1 MSWSRFGALLWVL
14 TACVIFTGC
23 DAWNRAKEPAER
35 PEGTLGKDTLEPQPS
50 IANQGTVGER
60 CFVQGVRLMRVK
72 GYSLVIGLAGTG
84 SPQCP
89 TSIRDRLVKEIRRY
103 RSAHPHVEGLPAAED
118 LIDSINTAVVEV
130 VGEVPAGAVKAR
142 TFDVFVKAIDPNTQ
156 SLVGG
161 YLLPCELK
169 IFQEV
174 SPARMLEGKTHAR
187 ARGPVFI
194 NPFRESGAEAAD
206 TDLLSG
212 LVIGGGVNEVERKL
226 RLVST
231 VESYARV
238 RAIAE
243 AINRRFSRDPK
254 TADPYS
260 PTNIELR
267 VPPEFIGREGRFL
280 GLVLHLPLSQIPI
293 EREARAKILVGELV
307 RPDTPL
313 EDVAQSLEGL
323 GKAVLPVL
331 QEMYTDPRRE
341 VNYYAARTGL
351 RLGHELAFDVVARHA
366 RDERSPF
373 RLRAIRELGDC
384 TMRRRAALVLG
395 ELVSDEDPRIRILA
409 YEALRDADSSAL
421 AKVVVGENPGN
432 FILEVVPTDGPA
444 LIYARRSNTRRI
456 ALIGGDHVM
465 CRPPLFYSQPGKP
478 ITLSA
483 QPGDNMIT
491 ILMKMQNGAAPMS
504 LIGPFK
510 TPMSVMI
517 LTQFMG
523 NAPTRAADGR
533 LEGLGLDYAVVLDVL
548 YRLCDSG
555 AIDADMRW
563 EEPSVEDLVG
573 PLAPIGRPESDL

>member
-1 MSWSRFGALLWVL
+1 MSASRFGAFVLML
-14 TACVIFTGC
+14 TACTLLVGC
-23 DAWNRAKEPAER
+23 EAWDFNEERVER
-35 PEGTLGKDTLEPQPS
+35 PDGTLGQNSLQPAS

-84 SPQCP
+84 SAQCP
-89 TSIRDRLVKEIRRY
+89 SSIRDRLLKEIRRY
-103 RSAHPHVEGLPAAED
+103 RSAHPHVKGLPGAEN
-118 LIDSINTAVVEV
+118 LIDSVDTAVVEV
-130 VGEVPAGAVKAR
+130 VGEVPAGAANGR
-142 TFDVFVKAIDPNTQ
+142 TFDVFVKAVDPNTQ

-174 SPARMLEGKTHAR
+174 APTRVLEGRTHAR

-194 NPFRESGAEAAD
+194 NPFRESGAEVVD
-206 TDLLSG
+206 PDLLAG
-212 LVIGGGVNEVERKL
+212 RVIGGGSNILERKL

-231 VESYARV
+231 IESYARV

-254 TADPYS
+254 TADPTS

-267 VPPEFIGREGRFL
+267 IPPEFNGEERRFL
-280 GLVLHLPLSQIPI
+280 EIILHLPLSQAPI
-293 EREARAKILVGELV
+293 VREVRAKLLVGELAQ
-307 RPDTPL
+307 PDTPL
-313 EDVAQSLEGL
+313 DDVALSLEGL
-323 GKAVLPVL
+323 GKAVLPLL
-331 QEMYTDPRRE
+331 QEMYADPRRQ

-351 RLGHELAFDVVARHA
+351 RLGHELAIDVVARHA
-366 RDERSPF
+366 GDTRSPF
-373 RLRAIRELGDC
+373 RTRAIRELGNC
-384 TMRRRAALVLG
+384 AMPRRAGPVLRG
-395 ELVSDEDPRIRILA
+395 LLSDDDQRVRILA
-409 YEALRDADSSAL
+409 YKALRNVDRRAL
-421 AKVVVGENPGN
+421 AKVIVGENPGN
-432 FILEVVPTDGPA
+432 FILEVVPSDGPP
-444 LIYARRSNTRRI
+444 LIYVRRTNTRRI
-456 ALIGGDHVM
+456 ALIGGDHLT
-465 CRPPLFYSQPGKP
+465 CRPPLFYTQPGKP

-483 QPGDNMIT
+483 QAGDTMIT
-491 ILMKMQNGAAPMS
+491 VLMRMKEGAGPGT

-523 NAPTRAADGR
+523 NTPTKGLDGQ

-555 AIDADMRW
+555 AINADMRW

-573 PLAPIGRPESDL
+573 PLAPMGRPESDL